1 VIKSANS
8 FGTIMRGL
16 TRRCARCGSG
26 KLFHRYFVM
35 AERCPQC
42 DVKFEREPGF
52 FLGAYTMNLA
62 FVLIMAILVIFVGF
76 AIREPNGSIIPMMI
90 AGGIGTLVLPPLLYP
105 ISKTLWCAIDLLMQ
119 RTLGKQ

>member
-1 VIKSANS
+1 
-8 FGTIMRGL
+8 
-16 TRRCARCGSG
+16 
-26 KLFHRYFVM
+26 M
-35 AERCPQC
+35 AERCPRC

-62 FVLIMAILVIFVGF
+62 FVLIMAILIIFVGF
-76 AIREPNGSIIPMMI
+76 ATRKPGGSIVPMMI